1 MNDLTKH
8 KSIFEKREFRVSKH
22 YLNFL
27 LDKELSRYTE
37 QELDDLN
44 HFDAYNLI
52 VNVYSPDDLENLE
65 KRYCQISRHWQDDVV
80 SIWCDVIPDELISDA
95 NYMPESGS

>member
-1 MNDLTKH
+1 M
-8 KSIFEKREFRVSKH
+8 FERKQFSVSKH

-27 LDKELSRYTE
+27 LDKDLSRYTQ
-37 QELDDLN
+37 QEIDDLN

-52 VNVYSPDDLENLE
+52 VNVYYPDDLINLE
-65 KRYCQISRHWQDDVV
+65 KRYCQISRRWEDDVV
-80 SIWCDVIPDELISDA
+80 SIWCDVIPEELMSDETDA

>member
-8 KSIFEKREFRVSKH
+8 KSPFERKQFNVSKH

-27 LDKELSRYTE
+27 LDKDLSRYGE

-52 VNVYSPDDLENLE
+52 VNAYIPADLVNIE

-80 SIWCDVIPDELISDA
+80 SIWCDVIPDEIISGD
-95 NYMPESGS
+95 ESL